1 MKGALVKRC
10 TKWTLGHAANLIE
23 EHAVYKYLDVS
34 TRFNSIIDKL
44 KPNHEIDTKW
54 CRWMSNIDL
63 WLRTQIQD
71 RNKIKQRIS
80 NSSSRKQREL
90 HCSLDW
96 GAERGIHILWNENLS
111 QKERILHNYVFG
123 GLFSL
128 TCPKLWICK
137 GYGGILSFNTR
148 VLTNI

>member
-10 TKWTLGHAANLIE
+10 TKWTLSHAENLIE

-80 NSSSRKQREL
+80 NSSSRKQRVTLQSRLRGRERNSY
-90 HCSLDW
+90 SLKW
-96 GAERGIHILWNENLS
+96 KLLS